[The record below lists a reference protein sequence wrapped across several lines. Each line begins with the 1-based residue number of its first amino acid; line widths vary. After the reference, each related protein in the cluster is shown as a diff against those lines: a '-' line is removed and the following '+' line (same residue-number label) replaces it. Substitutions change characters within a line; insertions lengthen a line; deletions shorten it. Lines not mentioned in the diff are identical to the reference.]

1 MTAEQREKKREK
13 DRRLRF
19 KKSLAMMTDHDLYAE
34 YRRKKRERAKRYRD
48 KHRRRRYHEI
58 KSMRFPD
65 WATKGLDCVDHSST
79 FLWNN
84 ATPAQKAW
92 AAEFLMQQANKR
104 DKN

>member
-34 YRRKKRERAKRYRD
+34 HRRKKRERAKRYRD
-48 KHRRRRYHEI
+48 KHRVRRYHEI

-65 WATKGLDCVDHSST
+65 WATKGQDCVDHSSK

-84 ATPAQKAW
+84 ASPSQKAW
-92 AAEFLMQQANKR
+92 ATEFLMEQKNKR
-104 DKN
+104 DNH